1 MKESKIVSGDP
12 EVMSGAFVF
21 WGTRVEVKALVD
33 CLRAVRT
40 LDDFPKGFP
49 SASPASYMET
59 TPEADR

>member
-33 CLRAVRT
+33 C
-40 LDDFPKGFP
+40 
-49 SASPASYMET
+49 
-59 TPEADR
+59 

>member
-21 WGTRVEVKALVD
+21 WSTRVEVKALVD
-33 CLRAVRT
+33 CPRAGRT
-40 LDDFPKGFP
+40 LDDFP